1 VTEVDALLQ
10 NIDYAAAVILF
21 CIGLYV
27 VVAKG
32 NLIKKLLGLNIMETA
47 VFAFIVTSGMVDGG
61 HAPIVTE
68 AATPPFASPL
78 PHALVLTGIVVA
90 VSITALALALIV
102 EVYRRYGTIE
112 ADELRETD

>member
-1 VTEVDALLQ
+1 MAGLWA
-10 NIDYAAAVILF
+10 NIDYAAFVALF

-27 VVAKG
+27 VIAKH

-61 HAPIVTE
+61 TAPIVG
-68 AATPPFASPL
+68 PGISGPFASPL

-90 VSITALALALIV
+90 VSITALALSLII
-102 EVYRRYGTIE
+102 EIYRQCGTLE
-112 ADELRETD
+112 ADELKGAE